1 MEGTKTILNILKGVG
16 LSILFTLI
24 CLVVFSIL
32 LVYTHISE
40 NLIPSVVI
48 VVTGISILLGSSIGN
63 RKMDKN
69 GIINGAIIGI
79 IYILCIYVISSLVN
93 GGNFALN
100 LQSII
105 MMTVGVICGI
115 FGGIIG
121 VNIKWK

>member
-121 VNIKWK
+121 VNIK